1 MLWLMYQHFMDLIM
15 GDVMVNVSTLYG
27 LNYGGCYG

>member
-1 MLWLMYQHFMDLIM
+1 MYQRLMDLIM

-27 LNYGGCYG
+27 LNYVWCYG